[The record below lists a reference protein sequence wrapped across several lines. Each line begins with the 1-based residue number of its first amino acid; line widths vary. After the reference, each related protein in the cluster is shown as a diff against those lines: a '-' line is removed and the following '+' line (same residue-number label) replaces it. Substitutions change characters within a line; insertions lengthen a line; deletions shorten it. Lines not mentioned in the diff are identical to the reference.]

1 MSENLA
7 KIDALGQAC
16 PIPIIRTKKALRDH
30 NAVEILVDTDVS
42 TQNLEKMAKQL
53 NYSYAMKQ
61 LAPDKFQVDIAKT
74 GAAPET
80 TAPAAPAAT
89 VTASV
94 ASDADAD
101 QPHIESSEAGQIRLS
116 QGYTVVINT
125 NTMGQG
131 DEKLG
136 QTLLKSFVYSLTEQ
150 DVLPEYILFY
160 NGGVQLVANDS
171 DSVEDLKALA
181 AQGVKILSCG
191 VCINYFDLKE
201 KMGVGEIT
209 NMFRIVEIMRKSQR
223 LVRP

>member
-30 NAVEILVDTDVS
+30 DAVEILVDTDVS

-53 NYSYAMKQ
+53 NYHFAMKQ
-61 LAPDKFQVDIAKT
+61 LAADKFQVNIAKS
-74 GAAPET
+74 GAT
-80 TAPAAPAAT
+80 TKTEAPAAT
-89 VTASV
+89 ATVTA
-94 ASDADAD
+94 ATDATTD

-136 QTLLKSFVYSLTEQ
+136 QTLLKSFIYSLTEQ

-160 NGGVQLVANDS
+160 NGGAQLVTNDS
-171 DSVEDLKALA
+171 DSIEDLQALA
-181 AQGVKILSCG
+181 AQGVKILTCG

-201 KMGVGEIT
+201 KLGVGEIT

-223 LVRP
+223 IVRP

>member
-30 NAVEILVDTDVS
+30 DAVEILVDTDVS

-53 NYSYAMKQ
+53 NYHFAMKQ
-61 LAPDKFQVDIAKT
+61 LAADKFQVNIAKS
-74 GAAPET
+74 GAT
-80 TAPAAPAAT
+80 TKTEAPAAAAT
-89 VTASV
+89 VTA
-94 ASDADAD
+94 ATDATTD

-136 QTLLKSFVYSLTEQ
+136 QTLLKGFIYSLTEQ

-160 NGGVQLVANDS
+160 NGGAQLVTNDS
-171 DSVEDLKALA
+171 DSIEDLQALA
-181 AQGVKILSCG
+181 AQGVKILTCG

-201 KMGVGEIT
+201 KLGVGEIT

-223 LVRP
+223 IVRP

>member
-30 NAVEILVDTDVS
+30 DTVEITVDTEVS

-53 NYSYAMKQ
+53 NYSYDMTQ
-61 LAPDKFQVDIAKT
+61 LAADKFQVTIGKAGAT
-74 GAAPET
+74 PAAAPVT
-80 TAPAAPAAT
+80 PATAVAAAPAAPAT
-89 VTASV
+89 NE
-94 ASDADAD
+94 
-101 QPHIESSEAGQIRLS
+101 PHIESSEAGQIRLS

-160 NGGVQLVANDS
+160 NGGVQLVAEGS
-171 DSVEDLKALA
+171 DSVEDLQALA

-201 KMGVGEIT
+201 KMAVGEIT

>member
-30 NAVEILVDTDVS
+30 NEVEILVDTDVS

-53 NYSYAMKQ
+53 NYQYAMKQ
-61 LAPDKFQVDIAKT
+61 LAPDQFQVNIAKAGT
-74 GAAPET
+74 TTA
-80 TAPAAPAAT
+80 TAPATPAAT
-89 VTASV
+89 VTASTPT
-94 ASDADAD
+94 DGDAD
-101 QPHIESSEAGQIRLS
+101 QPHIESSEVGQIRLS

-160 NGGVQLVANDS
+160 NGGVQLVAEGS
-171 DSVEDLKALA
+171 DSVEDLQALA

-201 KMGVGEIT
+201 KMAVGEIT

>member
-30 NAVEILVDTDVS
+30 DTVEITVDTEVS

-53 NYSYAMKQ
+53 NYSYDMTQ
-61 LAPDKFQVDIAKT
+61 LAADKFQVTIGKAGAT
-74 GAAPET
+74 PAAAPVTPAAAVT
-80 TAPAAPAAT
+80 TAPAAPAT
-89 VTASV
+89 NE
-94 ASDADAD
+94 
-101 QPHIESSEAGQIRLS
+101 PHIESSEAGQIQLS

-160 NGGVQLVANDS
+160 NGGVQLVAEGS
-171 DSVEDLKALA
+171 DSVEDLQALA

-201 KMGVGEIT
+201 KMAVGEIT